1 MPQRLTNEQIRQRLA
16 GLEEGETRT
25 FHMRENKILYVR
37 SEGGDPKLADF
48 HAWIPNVDGKGTL
61 WTYTGEINGL
71 MALIAEHRKRPPR
84 TKRPQG
90 TKKP

>member
-1 MPQRLTNEQIRQRLA
+1 LPKLSLTQIRQQLA

-25 FHMRENKILYVR
+25 FRLNGELRVYVR
-37 SEGGDPKLADF
+37 SEGGDPQLADF
-48 HAWIPNVDGKGTL
+48 HAWIPNLDGRGSL

-71 MALIAEHRKRPPR
+71 MALIAEHRKRPAK

-90 TKKP
+90 TKRP